1 MSALWLEFILILCF
15 YGTAWTDADVEG
27 VVRKHV
33 GQSVTIQCRS
43 TSNQETLNLKKG
55 LHEERDI
62 FYATVH
68 SDKRTIDSKFT
79 DRLQY
84 HEKFPNVEILIKNLT
99 LNDTGPYWCVY
110 KTIENYGQ
118 KITKGSGSVL
128 LVVTEKPST
137 VVVRECQPPQNDMV
151 LWAVVIA
158 AAVLILILS
167 IPLIMMILKTKPSHN
182 TVKRRQQVPVNDVY
196 EDMRGTIRR

>member
-1 MSALWLEFILILCF
+1 MSALWFQLITFVCLSF
-15 YGTAWTDADVEG
+15 GAPVGADVEG

-43 TSNQETLNLKKG
+43 TSDQETLNLKKG

-110 KTIENYGQ
+110 KMTDKKYVQ

-137 VVVRECQPPQNDMV
+137 VLVRECQPPQNDMV
-151 LWAVVIA
+151 LWAVVIT
-158 AAVLILILS
+158 AAVLIVILS
-167 IPLIMMILKTKPSHN
+167 IPLIMMILKKKRLHTTAGTSRDENVSGRASSH
-182 TVKRRQQVPVNDVY
+182 
-196 EDMRGTIRR
+196 EDTL